1 LHALRLRNNFIIV
14 NNPDKTKPTIP
25 MRRNSTSAMGALHP
39 VLFFLVIYGISLFL
53 AIFVC
58 RTVYYSINDEGIT
71 NSTTIQSDIYSTQ
84 THTTALK

>member
-1 LHALRLRNNFIIV
+1 
-14 NNPDKTKPTIP
+14 

-58 RTVYYSINDEGIT
+58 RTVYYSINGDGVA
-71 NSTTIQSDIYSTQ
+71 NSKTIQADIYSTQ
-84 THTTALK
+84 PHTTALK

>member
-1 LHALRLRNNFIIV
+1 
-14 NNPDKTKPTIP
+14 
-25 MRRNSTSAMGALHP
+25 MGALHP

-58 RTVYYSINDEGIT
+58 RTVYYSINNDGVA
-71 NSTTIQSDIYSTQ
+71 NSASVQNDVYSTQ

>member
-1 LHALRLRNNFIIV
+1 
-14 NNPDKTKPTIP
+14 

-58 RTVYYSINDEGIT
+58 RTVYYSINSDSVA
-71 NSTTIQSDIYSTQ
+71 NSKSIQADIYSTQ
-84 THTTALK
+84 PHTTALK